1 MKAKWSYDANGNQ
14 SRIYFTNGNV
24 TKYVYSATGQ
34 KLGVEYYVA
43 APNVTVTF
51 GTEPDALTQSQTMV
65 RKTLKIEN

>member
-1 MKAKWSYDANGNQ
+1 MFLAPNKDYRVERNFGD
-14 SRIYFTNGNV
+14 
-24 TKYVYSATGQ
+24 
-34 KLGVEYYVA
+34 LGVKYYVA